1 MNKIII
7 IKYGELTTKKDN
19 INYFLKALKKNVE
32 DKLVNIDHETTYDS
46 SRMFIKTSEFAKA
59 VSKLQS
65 IFGIHKITIAYELS
79 NDLTDIKDTSS
90 ASETCVDSLENFY
103 QDDEYVYSFPCM
115 KSSKIIVYYN
125 DGTQDYVRNAL
136 SNKDITIS
144 DLDYYQINYVKEPIS
159 K

>member
-1 MNKIII
+1 MKNKA
-7 IKYGELTTKKDN
+7 KYGVILGVL
-19 INYFLKALKKNVE
+19 IVFFLLFGAFYDKSQKN
-32 DKLVNIDHETTYDS
+32 NSNSMTYN
-46 SRMFIKTSEFAKA
+46 RKVM
-59 VSKLQS
+59 
-65 IFGIHKITIAYELS
+65 
-79 NDLTDIKDTSS
+79 DIKDTSS
-90 ASETCVDSLENFY
+90 ASETCADSLENFY

-115 KSSKIIVYYN
+115 KSSKVIVYYN